1 LVCGARFFGFEGVF
15 SPELDREGG
24 AAGVDHQFA
33 GSGGEDVSAGDDAG
47 ALELEGVLYTRDGVE
62 AVAGEG
68 EVDGVVALGLVVGVG
83 GDEDGGVAAAHH
95 AVVKEEAERGGGRGW
110 RVVLLFVN
118 DSPDGVGEFGAGFLV
133 VVGSELGLH
142 GGEE

>member
-1 LVCGARFFGFEGVF
+1 LVFGAGEFGFQGVF
-15 SPELDREGG
+15 APEVESEGG
-24 AAGVDHQFA
+24 AAGVRDQFA
-33 GSGGEDVSAGDDAG
+33 GSSGEDVGAGDDAG
-47 ALELEGVLYTRDGVE
+47 ALQLEGVLGPQDGVE

-83 GDEDGGVAAAHH
+83 GDEDGGVAAADH

-118 DSPDGVGEFGAGFLV
+118 DSPDDVEELGAGFLV